1 LAPIGFEC
9 KEAVVDHVP
18 DNTSTKTFRYT
29 FTDAQHLKATYG
41 LTCHQTDD
49 RVVFSLVRANSEDP
63 AGIEWSIPIKE
74 LYESIL
80 IKVLD
85 DGTLKL
91 IGLPD
96 NVVPSKIRLQL

>member
-1 LAPIGFEC
+1 MHDIPNNAR
-9 KEAVVDHVP
+9 
-18 DNTSTKTFRYT
+18 TKTFRYAI
-29 FTDAQHLKATYG
+29 TDAQHLKATYG
-41 LTCHQTDD
+41 LTCHQTED
-49 RVVFSLVRANSEDP
+49 RVVFSLVRANSEYP

-96 NVVPSKIRLQL
+96 NVVPSEIRLQL

>member
-1 LAPIGFEC
+1 MN
-9 KEAVVDHVP
+9 DVP
-18 DNTSTKTFRYT
+18 DNAGLET
-29 FTDAQHLKATYG
+29 FTYCRADAQHLKATYG
-41 LTCHQTDD
+41 FTCHQVED
-49 RVVFSLVRANSEDP
+49 RIIFRFIRVDGHDP
-63 AGIEWSIPIKE
+63 ACIEWSIPIEE

-85 DGTLKL
+85 DGALKL

>member
-1 LAPIGFEC
+1 MN
-9 KEAVVDHVP
+9 DVP
-18 DNTSTKTFRYT
+18 DKAGLET
-29 FTDAQHLKATYG
+29 FTYCRADEQHLKATYG
-41 LTCHQTDD
+41 FTCHQTED

-63 AGIEWSIPIKE
+63 TGIEWSIPIEE

-85 DGTLKL
+85 DGALKL

>member
-1 LAPIGFEC
+1 
-9 KEAVVDHVP
+9 
-18 DNTSTKTFRYT
+18 
-29 FTDAQHLKATYG
+29 
-41 LTCHQTDD
+41 
-49 RVVFSLVRANSEDP
+49 VRANSEDP

-85 DGTLKL
+85 DGALKL

>member
-1 LAPIGFEC
+1 MH
-9 KEAVVDHVP
+9 DVP
-18 DNTSTKTFRYT
+18 DNAGSKTFRYT
-29 FTDAQHLKATYG
+29 FVDAQHLKATYG
-41 LTCHQTDD
+41 LTCHQTED
-49 RVVFSLVRANSEDP
+49 RVVFSLVRANSEYP

-96 NVVPSKIRLQL
+96 NVVPSEIRLQL